1 MAAWTPTTHLPL
13 SLVVWAGQMAAF
25 HGAGLAFE
33 YCDRAGLLRRFKVRP
48 PDRLSYAQM
57 LPRVLFNQVFILLPA
72 MFACEW
78 FGLAFVGA
86 PQLSLVW
93 FVAAMALMAVGH
105 DIVQYA
111 GHAWLLHRP
120 GLAWLGHNLHHSIT
134 ASRSIG
140 AAYASGPDFILNIVA
155 PYLVPLVLIGG
166 GGTDLRFHVLV
177 VSLGAIGGLYEHSGY
192 DFAPLLKRG
201 ALISSHAHSEHHRRW
216 RVSFSDGFG
225 SPGLCDTIF
234 RTRWDLR

>member
-1 MAAWTPTTHLPL
+1 MTATASAAYLPL
-13 SLVVWAGQMAAF
+13 SLLAWVAQMTAF

-33 YCDRAGLLRRFKVRP
+33 YCDRKGLMRRFKMRP

-57 LPRVLFNQVFILLPA
+57 LPRVLFNQVFVLLPA
-72 MFACEW
+72 MVACEW
-78 FGLAFVGA
+78 LGLAFVGA
-86 PQLSLVW
+86 PQLSIPW
-93 FVAAMALMAVGH
+93 FAAAMVLMSVGH
-105 DIVQYA
+105 DFIQYA
-111 GHAWLLHRP
+111 GHAWLLHHPR
-120 GLAWLGHNLHHSIT
+120 LALLHHHVHHSIT

-140 AAYASGPDFILNIVA
+140 AAYASVPDFILNIVF

-166 GGTDLRFHVLV
+166 GADLRFHLLIA
-177 VSLGAIGGLYEHSGY
+177 SFGALGGLYEHSGY

-201 ALISSHAHSEHHRRW
+201 TLISSHAHSEHHRRW

-234 RTRWDLR
+234 KTRWDLR